1 MDYVPEASISWTWLR
16 AGGPGG
22 QHQNK
27 TETAVQLRYSIPLG
41 GLPHSAAQRLRRIA
55 GSRLAGD
62 DSIVIE
68 VRNHRSREMNR
79 RDAMD
84 RLLEMIRK
92 ALVKPPQRR
101 RTRPPASSREKRL
114 QGKKRVSEK
123 KEMRKKPL
131 AP

>member
-1 MDYVPEASISWTWLR
+1 MNYVPDASISWTWLR

-62 DSIVIE
+62 DSIIIE
-68 VRNHRSREMNR
+68 ARNHRSREMNR
-79 RDAMD
+79 REALD

-101 RTRPPASSREKRL
+101 RTRPPAASREKRL
-114 QGKKRVSEK
+114 QEKKRVSEK
-123 KEMRKKPL
+123 KEMRRKPP
-131 AP
+131 AE

>member
-79 RDAMD
+79 REAMD